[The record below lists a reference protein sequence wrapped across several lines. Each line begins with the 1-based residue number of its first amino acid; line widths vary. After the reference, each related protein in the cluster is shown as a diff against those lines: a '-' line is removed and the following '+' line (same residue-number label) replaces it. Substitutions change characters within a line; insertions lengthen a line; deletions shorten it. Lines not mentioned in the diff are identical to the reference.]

1 MASKN
6 KENGIGSLPGGRRGT
21 STTGGRRDRMQASRP
36 ATPPGR
42 SDPLPSTSAG
52 LAPAGPS
59 QAQQSAPATGGT
71 RRMRWPRAMNEDL
84 MRAFYRATGTET
96 GRTGYRAVM
105 HREFLRL
112 LPELIVSEQNLA
124 DRVRYIQRSGMFS
137 ATELER
143 LRSEVVPE
151 ADPTTVE
158 QPISDVLPNVEMV
171 AERPSEADADGTTSQ
186 DIEHMRSI
194 LEGAIL
200 EIRRTPLEERP
211 KLPRLHPNVAT
222 RDAIEAANGLLPQY
236 LEGSGDLG
244 ETSSILFAAALA
256 VCRYTSAKMPR
267 AGRNIQRDNAKPAWK
282 RRIERRITQARV
294 LIGRLLC
301 FREGNTRPRIMRSVK
316 KAFAGTGVRLF
327 QPDFGQKLT
336 ERIDDLK
343 QKVAAWGK
351 RLRRYSERVERYQ
364 QNRLFMSDQRKFYR
378 NLERPKL
385 QPTGQRPETANF
397 VAFWRQLWSE
407 PVEHEEGAWMHG
419 VEEACAR
426 ITPMNVIA
434 ITQEDVVAAIR
445 RAPNWKSPGID
456 GLQHYWLKAFSASHA
471 TLAVQFQ
478 SALEN
483 RALPNFLTTG
493 ITHLAPKTDDTAD
506 PSKYRPITCLTT
518 IYKTLT
524 SVLSAKISRH
534 VYENKILSSA
544 QNGCRGG
551 SRGSKE
557 LLLIDAVAGQVVKR
571 NRRNFSAAWIDY
583 KKAFDSVPHSWLR
596 RILELYKIDG
606 TVRVFLETCMGQWTT
621 ILSIQGER
629 LTDTADRI
637 EIKRGIFQ
645 GDCLSPLWFC
655 LSLNPLS
662 TLLENSGTGFQYR
675 RGGTR
680 VSHLLYMDD
689 LKLLAPS
696 VERLTEL
703 LTIVNDYS
711 SSVRMALGIDKCA
724 VLHVQRGRVNQTEGI
739 VTDPSNIKTLSDAET
754 YRYLGMSQN
763 IGVRETDMKQ
773 SIREEFFARLTRV
786 LKSSL
791 SGANKIRAYN
801 GWVIPVLLYTFGVLR
816 WSQTEL
822 EALDRK
828 VRTTM
833 TLHRMHHPKS
843 SVMRLYIP
851 RKAGGRGLLSVKTM
865 HNREIDSLRTYFLE
879 KRDEGL
885 HREVIEC
892 DKGFTPLSL
901 AKEDWRKP
909 EVLGTSQREAVWKE
923 KELHGRFFKAL
934 HGPYV
939 NTKTSVHWLQFGDLF
954 GETEG
959 FVCAIQDQVVKTNNY
974 RKHILKDGTEDICR
988 ACRHPG
994 DRAQRQKAME
1004 RAMLG
1009 VSLSNQMR
1017 NKVIGQRTRVTDI
1030 ALRICKLNV
1039 LERRPRIGKR
1049 SVGRSVAR

>member
-1 MASKN
+1 MASIN

-71 RRMRWPRAMNEDL
+71 RRMRWSRAMNEDL

-236 LEGSGDLG
+236 LEGSSDLG

-397 VAFWRQLWSE
+397 VAFW
-407 PVEHEEGAWMHG
+407 
-419 VEEACAR
+419 
-426 ITPMNVIA
+426 
-434 ITQEDVVAAIR
+434 
-445 RAPNWKSPGID
+445 
-456 GLQHYWLKAFSASHA
+456 
-471 TLAVQFQ
+471 
-478 SALEN
+478 
-483 RALPNFLTTG
+483 
-493 ITHLAPKTDDTAD
+493 
-506 PSKYRPITCLTT
+506 
-518 IYKTLT
+518 
-524 SVLSAKISRH
+524 
-534 VYENKILSSA
+534 
-544 QNGCRGG
+544 
-551 SRGSKE
+551 
-557 LLLIDAVAGQVVKR
+557 
-571 NRRNFSAAWIDY
+571 
-583 KKAFDSVPHSWLR
+583 
-596 RILELYKIDG
+596 
-606 TVRVFLETCMGQWTT
+606 
-621 ILSIQGER
+621 
-629 LTDTADRI
+629 
-637 EIKRGIFQ
+637 
-645 GDCLSPLWFC
+645 
-655 LSLNPLS
+655 
-662 TLLENSGTGFQYR
+662 
-675 RGGTR
+675 
-680 VSHLLYMDD
+680 
-689 LKLLAPS
+689 
-696 VERLTEL
+696 
-703 LTIVNDYS
+703 
-711 SSVRMALGIDKCA
+711 
-724 VLHVQRGRVNQTEGI
+724 
-739 VTDPSNIKTLSDAET
+739 
-754 YRYLGMSQN
+754 
-763 IGVRETDMKQ
+763 
-773 SIREEFFARLTRV
+773 
-786 LKSSL
+786 
-791 SGANKIRAYN
+791 
-801 GWVIPVLLYTFGVLR
+801 
-816 WSQTEL
+816 
-822 EALDRK
+822 
-828 VRTTM
+828 
-833 TLHRMHHPKS
+833 
-843 SVMRLYIP
+843 
-851 RKAGGRGLLSVKTM
+851 
-865 HNREIDSLRTYFLE
+865 
-879 KRDEGL
+879 
-885 HREVIEC
+885 
-892 DKGFTPLSL
+892 
-901 AKEDWRKP
+901 
-909 EVLGTSQREAVWKE
+909 
-923 KELHGRFFKAL
+923 
-934 HGPYV
+934 
-939 NTKTSVHWLQFGDLF
+939 
-954 GETEG
+954 
-959 FVCAIQDQVVKTNNY
+959 
-974 RKHILKDGTEDICR
+974 
-988 ACRHPG
+988 
-994 DRAQRQKAME
+994 
-1004 RAMLG
+1004 
-1009 VSLSNQMR
+1009 
-1017 NKVIGQRTRVTDI
+1017 
-1030 ALRICKLNV
+1030 
-1039 LERRPRIGKR
+1039 
-1049 SVGRSVAR
+1049 

>member
-1 MASKN
+1 
-6 KENGIGSLPGGRRGT
+6 
-21 STTGGRRDRMQASRP
+21 
-36 ATPPGR
+36 
-42 SDPLPSTSAG
+42 
-52 LAPAGPS
+52 
-59 QAQQSAPATGGT
+59 
-71 RRMRWPRAMNEDL
+71 MNEDL

-151 ADPTTVE
+151 ADPTTME

-194 LEGAIL
+194 LEEAIL

-211 KLPRLHPNVAT
+211 KLPRIHPNVAT

-244 ETSSILFAAALA
+244 ETSSILFGAALA
-256 VCRYTSAKMPR
+256 VCRYTGAKMPR

-364 QNRLFMSDQRKFYR
+364 QNRLFTSDQRKFYR

-426 ITPMNVIA
+426 ITPMNVIT
-434 ITQEDVVAAIR
+434 ITEEDVVAAIC

-456 GLQHYWLKAFSASHA
+456 GLQHYWLKAFSASH
-471 TLAVQFQ
+471 
-478 SALEN
+478 
-483 RALPNFLTTG
+483 
-493 ITHLAPKTDDTAD
+493 
-506 PSKYRPITCLTT
+506 
-518 IYKTLT
+518 TLT

-621 ILSIQGER
+621 ILTIQGER

-675 RGGTR
+675 RGDTR

-703 LTIVNDYS
+703 LNIVNDYS

-739 VTDPSNIKTLSDAET
+739 VTDPSNIKTLSEAET

-773 SIREEFFARLTRV
+773 SVREEFFARLTRV

-865 HNREIDSLRTYFLE
+865 HNREIDSLRTYFLK

-994 DRAQRQKAME
+994 E
-1004 RAMLG
+1004 Y
-1009 VSLSNQMR
+1009 SHENMR
-1017 NKVIGQRTRVTDI
+1017 IP
-1030 ALRICKLNV
+1030 
-1039 LERRPRIGKR
+1039 E
-1049 SVGRSVAR
+1049 